1 MIVNFE
7 ILNSMTVKELRNY
20 VKQNDLKI
28 SKFYELRK
36 SDLIDAILN
45 SSIVEESTSAEESE
59 SENDCE
65 VSSKKNGWEEI
76 ATKNI
81 TSAYNWIVGENEN
94 TLQDEYEDSSE
105 YQAAYNYLHGS
116 EIISDIY
123 NSAMSNEYDDGYCG
137 YGKSPKEMRFAGKEF
152 CMNLIKDLLKRDGY
166 YSEDDSTED
175 SVKELSD
182 SERSSFEESKE
193 NAKSIPR
200 KLRTRVRYVCPSCGE
215 SAKGQDD
222 FCYNC
227 GLLLNHDSER
237 YDELYYS
244 KTLNNSS
251 SPRKKIIIKGKKK
264 RVCPSCNRKIW
275 KGDNFCIYCGQE
287 VTDND

>member
-1 MIVNFE
+1 MTINFE

-20 VKQNDLKI
+20 IKQNDLKI
-28 SKFYELRK
+28 SKLYELRK

-45 SSIVEESTSAEESE
+45 LSIVKEDKSTNSEAVE
-59 SENDCE
+59 SENCCE
-65 VSSKKNGWEEI
+65 VSSKKNRWEEI

-94 TLQDEYEDSSE
+94 ALQDEDEDSSE

-116 EIISDIY
+116 EIVSDIY

-137 YGKSPKEMRFAGKEF
+137 YEKSPKEMRFAGKEF
-152 CMNLIKDLLKRDGY
+152 CMNLIKDLLKKDGY
-166 YSEDDSTED
+166 YSEGVSTED
-175 SVKELSD
+175 SVEELSD
-182 SERSSFEESKE
+182 SQRPPL
-193 NAKSIPR
+193 KSLNKALSQPIPM
-200 KLRTRVRYVCPSCGE
+200 KIRTRVRYVCPSCGE

-237 YDELYYS
+237 LM
-244 KTLNNSS
+244 NF
-251 SPRKKIIIKGKKK
+251 IILKLLIIP
-264 RVCPSCNRKIW
+264 VL
-275 KGDNFCIYCGQE
+275 QE
-287 VTDND
+287 RR